1 MASDFFLTQSLTVG
15 YRGIPLIQDVE
26 IRLKRGAILSLIGPN
41 GAGKTTILKHII
53 RQMEPIRGTV
63 VLDGRDIAGIPGQD
77 LAKRL
82 SVLLTDRVR
91 PELMTC
97 EDVVSAGRY
106 PYTGKFGILSADDRR
121 VVGEV
126 MDLLSITELAGRNF
140 LQTSDGQKQ
149 RVMLARA
156 LCQEPELLILDEP
169 TAYLDIRYKIEL
181 LDILRKLARERHIAV
196 IMSLHEIDLAM
207 KISDQLLCVKADGS
221 TVFGP
226 PEEVSMRCPIG
237 ELYGL
242 QKGSYNPQ
250 FGSVELTKPAGKP
263 RIFVVGGGG
272 FGIPFYRD
280 LQKRQIPFAAGILFE
295 NDLDYPVAQALAQE
309 VVTAPPFFPMGE
321 DAYRRALAL
330 LEQCGGVLDAGAP
343 VGPYNKEN
351 QVLLSEAAR
360 RGKTVLRGWQEWN
373 RN

>member
-1 MASDFFLTQSLTVG
+1 MEPAFFLTQGLTVG
-15 YRGIPLIQDVE
+15 YRGTPLIQDVE
-26 IRLKRGAILSLIGPN
+26 IRLNRGEILSLIGPN

-63 VLDGRDIAGIPGQD
+63 VLSGRDIAGIPGQD
-77 LAKRL
+77 LAKQL

-106 PYTGKFGILSADDRR
+106 PYTGKFGVLSAEDRR
-121 VVGEV
+121 VVRET
-126 MDLLSITELAGRNF
+126 MELLSITALAGRNF
-140 LQTSDGQKQ
+140 LRTSDGQKQ

-181 LDILRKLARERHIAV
+181 LDILRKMAKERHIAV

-207 KISDQLLCVKADGS
+207 KISDRLLCVKADGG
-221 TVFGP
+221 TVFGSP
-226 PEEVSMRCPIG
+226 GEVSGACPIG

-242 QKGSYNPQ
+242 EKGSYNPL
-250 FGSVELTKPAGKP
+250 FGSVELAKPVGEP
-263 RIFVVGGGG
+263 QIFVVGGGG
-272 FGIPFYRD
+272 FGIPFYRE

-295 NDLDYPVAQALAQE
+295 NDLDYPVAQALAQA
-309 VVTAPPFFPMGE
+309 VAAAPPFFPIGE
-321 DAYRRALAL
+321 EAYQRALAL
-330 LEQCGGVLDAGAP
+330 MEQCGGVLDAGAP
-343 VGPYNKEN
+343 VGPYNREN
-351 QVLLSEAAR
+351 QELLAEAAR
-360 RGKTVLRGWQEWN
+360 RGKRIWHGWQE
-373 RN
+373 RS

>member
-1 MASDFFLTQSLTVG
+1 MEPAFFLTQGLTVG
-15 YRGIPLIQDVE
+15 YRGVPLIQNME
-26 IRLKRGAILSLIGPN
+26 IRLNRGEILSLIGPN

-63 VLDGRDIAGIPGQD
+63 ILNGKDISGIPGHE

-106 PYTGKFGILSADDRR
+106 PYTGKFGILSPEDWR
-121 VVGEV
+121 VVGEA
-126 MDLLSITELAGRNF
+126 MELLSITELAHRNY

-181 LDILRKLARERHIAV
+181 LDILRKMAKEKHIAV

-207 KISDQLLCVKADGS
+207 KISDRLLCVKADGA
-221 TVFGP
+221 TVLGT
-226 PEEVSMRCPIG
+226 PEEVSVACPIG

-250 FGSVELTKPAGKP
+250 FGSVELAKPSGQP
-263 RIFVVGGGG
+263 QVFVVGGGG
-272 FGIPFYRD
+272 FGIPFYRE
-280 LQKRQIPFAAGILFE
+280 LQKRQIPFAAGILYE
-295 NDLDYPVAQALAQE
+295 NDLDYPVAASLSDH
-309 VVTAPPFFPMGE
+309 VISAPGFFPMGQRHM
-321 DAYRRALAL
+321 DAAQAQMARCAW
-330 LEQCGGVLDAGAP
+330 VIDAGTP
-343 VGPYNKEN
+343 VGDLNALNGK
-351 QVLLSEAAR
+351 LLSMAR
-360 RGKTVLRGWQEWN
+360 AKGIPVQNHL
-373 RN
+373 

>member
-15 YRGIPLIQDVE
+15 YRGVPLIQDVE
-26 IRLKRGAILSLIGPN
+26 IRLNRGEILSLIGPN

-63 VLDGRDIAGIPGQD
+63 ILNGRDIAGIPGQD
-77 LAKRL
+77 LAKQL

-97 EDVVSAGRY
+97 EEVVSAGRY
-106 PYTGKFGILSADDRR
+106 PYTGKFGILSAEDRR
-121 VVGEV
+121 VVQEV
-126 MDLLSITELAGRNF
+126 IELMSITEFAGKNF

-181 LDILRKLARERHIAV
+181 LDILQKMAKEKHIAV

-207 KISDQLLCVKADGS
+207 KISDRLLCVKADGGAILGS
-221 TVFGP
+221 
-226 PEEVSMRCPIG
+226 PEDVSMGCPIG

-242 QKGSYNPQ
+242 EKGSYNPQ
-250 FGSVELTKPAGKP
+250 FGSVELAKPVGEPKF
-263 RIFVVGGGG
+263 FVVGGGG
-272 FGIPFYRD
+272 FGIPFYRN
-280 LQKRQIPFAAGILFE
+280 LQKRSIPFAAGILFE
-295 NDLDYPVAQALAQE
+295 NDLDYPVAQALAQT
-309 VVTAPPFFPMGE
+309 VVAAPPFSPIGE
-321 DAYRRALAL
+321 EAYQRALAL
-330 LEQCGGVLDAGAP
+330 LEQCDGVLDAGAP
-343 VGPYNKEN
+343 VGPFNREN
-351 QVLLSEAAR
+351 QTLLFEAAR
-360 RGKTVLRGWQEWN
+360 RGKKIWHSWQEII
-373 RN
+373 